1 MGLTLSDDF
10 AKLKRDLAALGDIDP
25 VGLNKKIGEV
35 LVSSTKKRFE
45 DEKGP
50 DGKAW
55 PKSYRASASGGQT
68 LSDKGR
74 LKNSISYH
82 ADANGVEEG
91 TNVKYAH
98 VHQEG
103 MEIKVKNAKYLR
115 FQVGG
120 GWAKKKKVTIPKR
133 PFLGIDDDD
142 MEEIDG
148 TVIDHIKGRSL

>member
-1 MGLTLSDDF
+1 MGLTLSEDF
-10 AKLKRDLAALGDIDP
+10 SRLKRDLAALGDIDP

-50 DGKAW
+50 DGVGW
-55 PKSYRASASGGQT
+55 SKSYRASTRGGQT

-74 LKNSISYH
+74 LKNSISYQ
-82 ADANGVEEG
+82 ASATGVEEG

-98 VHQEG
+98 VHQDG
-103 MEIKVKNAKYLR
+103 MEIKAKNGPFLR
-115 FQVGG
+115 FQIGG

-133 PFLGIDDDD
+133 PFLGISDDD
-142 MEEIDG
+142 MEEIDD
-148 TVIDHIKGRSL
+148 TVFAHIKER

>member
-45 DEKGP
+45 DETAP
-50 DGKAW
+50 DGTKW
-55 PKSYRASASGGQT
+55 PKSYRAAARGGQT

-74 LKNSISYH
+74 LKNSISYQ
-82 ADANGVEEG
+82 ASATKVEVG

-103 MEIKVKNAKYLR
+103 MEIKAKNAKFLR
-115 FQVGG
+115 FRVGG

-133 PFLGIDDDD
+133 PFLGISDED
-142 MEEIDG
+142 MEEIDD
-148 TVIDHIKGRSL
+148 TILDHIKGR